1 MVPISA
7 FVTEYKWT
15 IESSSRLYN
24 NILNI
29 LEMLSFETKRFGA
42 FYGY

>member
-15 IESSSRLYN
+15 I
-24 NILNI
+24 NIF
-29 LEMLSFETKRFGA
+29 EMLSFETKRFGA